1 MFTFRQF
8 MLFESATE
16 RKIQK
21 GFSDPPV
28 QVDGADVVHHDPE
41 SQTTIYHIKH
51 PKGAYT
57 LGSKTTWCTATPKRS
72 FAHEY
77 LNAGNLFTIVKGA
90 RRYNYYTRREQF
102 HHHQI
107 HHQEFRDEKNK
118 RLHPHDVISPEVNTN
133 IDNIAIHDFKEKW
146 KKPPHPIATM
156 PEKDAIREI
165 KSQTP
170 KARLISYKSMVHGV
184 EQHPNQRVREDDEE
198 MGGRETAIASRF
210 NEYDLHHFHD
220 DTHLPNARFVAHY
233 GDLDKVAHK
242 MKDHPDP
249 EVQKII
255 KNRVSRA
262 GGEGTLISQPPES
275 SFSDDPNQ
283 LKMKLSVPRKS
294 KG

>member
-57 LGSKTTWCTATPKRS
+57 LGSKTTWCTATPRRS
-72 FAHEY
+72 FAHSY
-77 LNAGNLFTIVKGA
+77 LHSGNLFTILKGD
-90 RRYNYYTRREQF
+90 RRFNYHMGRNYPYDL
-102 HHHQI
+102 
-107 HHQEFRDEKNK
+107 EFKDENNDDV
-118 RLHPHDVISPEVNTN
+118 HPHN
-133 IDNIAIHDFKEKW
+133 IIHPSVDDHLEDIPPHNFKEKW
-146 KKPPHPIATM
+146 KKPPHPISTM

-165 KSQTP
+165 KSQDP
-170 KARLISYKSMVHGV
+170 KNRMISYQSMVHGV
-184 EQHPNQRVREDDEE
+184 DQHPNGRVRANDVINE
-198 MGGRETAIASRF
+198 RETAVAGRF
-210 NEYDLHHFHD
+210 NANDLHHFHD
-220 DTHLPNARFVAHY
+220 DDHLPAARFVAHY

-242 MKDHPDP
+242 MKDHPDT

-283 LKMKLSVPRKS
+283 LKMKLSAPRKS

>member
-28 QVDGADVVHHDPE
+28 QVDGAEVVHHDPE
-41 SQTTIYHIKH
+41 SETTIYHVKD

-72 FAHEY
+72 FAHDY
-77 LNAGNLFTIVKGA
+77 LRAGNLFTIVKGS
-90 RRYNYYTRREQF
+90 RRYNYHVHKSLKKF
-102 HHHQI
+102 
-107 HHQEFRDEKNK
+107 EFKDEENEGEHLYKQ
-118 RLHPHDVISPEVNTN
+118 ISPEVARKIVSIPHTGFNS
-133 IDNIAIHDFKEKW
+133 EW
-146 KKPPHPIATM
+146 KRPPHPIASM
-156 PEKDAIREI
+156 SEKDAIREI

-170 KARLISYKSMVHGV
+170 KARLISYKSIVHGF

-242 MKDHPDP
+242 MKDHPDS
-249 EVQKII
+249 EVQRII
-255 KNRVSRA
+255 KDRVSRA

-283 LKMKLSVPRKS
+283 LKMKLSAPRKS